1 MKKVRSSVLFMVF
14 TASITTIFWAI
25 FQYRMMPKEIMRVVG
40 FKPEGQIKADSIQ
53 GKTVQSLVMMGS
65 DVSTAAVTEPGINSL
80 KPSVV
85 NFFLQKANTPSSQ
98 LYKRLESFNSRY
110 RTNVNGIF
118 SKTLKASDIQV
129 VSITG
134 ENGYGRYCSHIK
146 GQPSDRHC
154 ATEVSEAYLILVPGR
169 WHVHKAVIYNSIQF
183 FINASKLVEW
193 KIHQIDTNPENEY
206 DRHESIEIGEPV
218 QVCVQPRCD
227 RGSFCSYKEC
237 PKE

>member
-14 TASITTIFWAI
+14 TASITTIFWTI
-25 FQYRMMPKEIMRVVG
+25 FQYGMMPKEIMRVVG

-65 DVSTAAVTEPGINSL
+65 DVSTGAVTEPGINSL

-98 LYKRLESFNSRY
+98 LYKRLESLNY
-110 RTNVNGIF
+110 RDGRNGDGIF
-118 SKTLKASDIQV
+118 PRPLKASDLQV

-134 ENGYGRYCSHIK
+134 ENEYGWYCSRIE
-146 GQPSDRHC
+146 GQPGDRDC
-154 ATEVSEAYLILVPGR
+154 ATKVSEAYLILVPSKQS
-169 WHVHKAVIYNSIQF
+169 VHKAVVYNSIQF

-193 KIHQIDTNPENEY
+193 KIYQIGTNQEKEY

-227 RGSFCSYKEC
+227 RDSFCSYSEC
-237 PKE
+237 PI